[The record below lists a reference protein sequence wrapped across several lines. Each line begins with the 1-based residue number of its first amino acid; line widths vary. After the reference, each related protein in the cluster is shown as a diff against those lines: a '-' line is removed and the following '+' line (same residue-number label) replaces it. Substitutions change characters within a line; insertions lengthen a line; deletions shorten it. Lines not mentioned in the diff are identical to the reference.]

1 MKSLRLYFYAFL
13 SLNAFL
19 KSSSDE
25 FDLKESLYNYIYCL
39 RGRGAALPKEAC
51 RLERLIG

>member
-1 MKSLRLYFYAFL
+1 MKSYFLYFYAFL

-19 KSSSDE
+19 ILSGDE
-25 FDLKESLYNYIYCL
+25 FDLKESLYKNIYCL
-39 RGRGAALPKEAC
+39 RGRGAGLPMEAC